1 MSWLVP
7 TLIVA
12 AMVAAIVFRRRMKD
26 PQNPLGVW
34 LAENLRPRMAF
45 AAKVV
50 AYLTLAVWILIFAF
64 APKDERGS
72 VDDLLQSFRKAIGL
86 VETKT
91 PTSPSIPPPFRIP
104 GPEETAEP
112 VPGRP

>member
-1 MSWLVP
+1 MSWVLP
-7 TLIVA
+7 TLIIA
-12 AMVAAIVFRRRMKD
+12 AMGAAIVFRRRMKD

-45 AAKVV
+45 AAKVG

-72 VDDLLQSFRKAIGL
+72 FGDLMWRALSHLDMPKDQP
-86 VETKT
+86 VERLTLAA
-91 PTSPSIPPPFRIP
+91 R
-104 GPEETAEP
+104 E
-112 VPGRP
+112 